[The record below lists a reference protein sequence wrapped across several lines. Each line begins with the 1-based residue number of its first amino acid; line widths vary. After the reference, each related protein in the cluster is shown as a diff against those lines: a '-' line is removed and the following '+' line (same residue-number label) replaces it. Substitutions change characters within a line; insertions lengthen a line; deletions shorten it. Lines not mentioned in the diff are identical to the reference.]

1 MNLRKVI
8 ENDHEEK
15 LYIAKID
22 EVMDYLR
29 TYGATTFFD
38 IIRNV
43 GGSERRMLRL
53 LNEMVTDGAIYFKND
68 KFYINNNGFH
78 DRYMCPTCNG
88 KRVYT
93 EDNLKEEL
101 EKIWSQ
107 KPIPTLL
114 FDQRPVTLDTTINRV
129 LYMMSRNDVSGKK
142 IVFLGDDDLTSLAL
156 GLYNRDAD
164 ITVLDVDLRL
174 VNFINRIS
182 KEYDLNVKAYEYNVM
197 DYLDNKYKNKFDV
210 VMTDPTP
217 EKVPFTIF
225 MNACIHLL
233 RREGIIYTSIYSSAM
248 DRNLDLQK
256 AITEM
261 NLYITE
267 IIPNF
272 TEYQSIY
279 GLFSN
284 NDLELLKK
292 YNIEIDSNSIC
303 FTESLFRMIKN
314 NESKPLKINY
324 KLEDIFGKATKRVIN
339 DKNKDLDS
347 DEYLDSIYENL
358 SHLDDTIKT
367 SE

>member
-1 MNLRKVI
+1 MNLKKVI
-8 ENDHEEK
+8 ENDFEEK

-22 EVMDYLR
+22 EVMNYLKSFGGR
-29 TYGATTFFD
+29 TFFD
-38 IIRNV
+38 IVRNV

-53 LNEMVTDGAIYFKND
+53 LNEMVEDGAIYFYNN
-68 KFYINNNGFH
+68 KFYIGDKKTH
-78 DRYMCPTCNG
+78 DSYICPKCNG
-88 KRVYT
+88 KRVYLDT
-93 EDNLKEEL
+93 EIRETLKE
-101 EKIWSQ
+101 IWSQ

-114 FDQRPVTLDTTINRV
+114 FDQRPVTLETTINRV
-129 LYMMSRNDVSGKK
+129 LYMLSKNDVIGKK
-142 IVFLGDDDLTSLAL
+142 VVFLGDDDLTSLAL
-156 GLYNRDAD
+156 GLYNKDTN
-164 ITVLDVDLRL
+164 ITVLDVDKRL
-174 VNFINRIS
+174 VDFINDMS
-182 KEYDLNVKAYEYNVM
+182 KKYNLNIEAYEYNVI
-197 DYLDNKYKNKFDV
+197 DYLDKKYKGKYDV

-233 RREGIIYTSIYSSAM
+233 KLDGIIYTSIYSSAM
-248 DRNLDLQK
+248 DRNMDLQK
-256 AITEM
+256 AITDM
-261 NLYITE
+261 NLYITD

-292 YNIEIDSNSIC
+292 YNIEIDQNSIC
-303 FTESLFRMIKN
+303 FTESLFRMIKDKDT
-314 NESKPLKINY
+314 KPLKINY

-347 DEYLDSIYENL
+347 DDYLDGIFENL